1 MIRLTR
7 RYRFSASHRLHS
19 PALSASENAAT
30 YGKCNNPHGHGHDY
44 SLELSVTGVPD
55 PVAGR
60 VVDVGALD
68 RLVEA
73 EVLSKL
79 RHRDLNTEAAALS
92 GLVPTSENL
101 AAGILRMLEA
111 SWRRT
116 FPDGRPALDR
126 VRIHETRRNL
136 FEISKLP

>member
-7 RYRFSASHRLHS
+7 RYRFSASHKLHS
-19 PALSASENAAT
+19 SVLSAAENAVT

-44 SLELSVTGVPD
+44 SLEVSVTGVPD

-60 VVDVGALD
+60 VVDVRTLD

-79 RHRDLNTEAAALS
+79 HHRDLNTEAAELS
-92 GLVPTSENL
+92 GVVPTSENL
-101 AAGILRMLEA
+101 AAGILRVLEA
-111 SWRRT
+111 SWGRS

-126 VRIHETRRNL
+126 IRIHETRRNL

>member
-7 RYRFSASHRLHS
+7 RYRFSASHKLHS
-19 PALSASENAAT
+19 SALSASENAAT
-30 YGKCNNPHGHGHDY
+30 YGKCNNQHGHGHDY
-44 SLELSVTGVPD
+44 ALEVGVTGIPD
-55 PVAGR
+55 PASGQI
-60 VVDVGALD
+60 VDVRALD
-68 RLVEA
+68 RLVEV

-79 RHRDLNTEAAALS
+79 RHRDLNTEAAELS

-101 AAGILRMLEA
+101 ASGILRMLQS
-111 SWRRT
+111 SWRGT

>member
-19 PALSASENAAT
+19 SALSASENAAT

-44 SLELSVTGVPD
+44 ALEVGVTGIPD
-55 PVAGR
+55 PVSGR
-60 VVDVGALD
+60 VVDVRDLD

-79 RHRDLNTEAAALS
+79 RHRDLNTEAAGLS

-101 AAGILRMLEA
+101 AAAILKMLEA
-111 SWRRT
+111 SWRRS
-116 FPDGRPALDR
+116 FPDGRPDLDR
-126 VRIHETRRNL
+126 IRIHETRRNL

>member
-7 RYRFSASHRLHS
+7 RYRFSASHKLHS
-19 PALSASENAAT
+19 PALSAAENAAT

-44 SLELSVTGVPD
+44 SLEVGVTGEPD

-60 VVDVGALD
+60 IVDVRALD
-68 RLVEA
+68 HLVES

-79 RHRDLNTEAAALS
+79 RHRDLNSEAVELS

-101 AAGILRMLEA
+101 AAGILRMLEV

>member
-7 RYRFSASHRLHS
+7 RYRFSASHKLHS
-19 PALSASENAAT
+19 SALSASENAAT

-44 SLELSVTGVPD
+44 SLEVGVTGVPD
-55 PVAGR
+55 PASGR
-60 VVDVGALD
+60 VVDVRALD

-79 RHRDLNTEAAALS
+79 RHRDLNTEATELS

-101 AAGILRMLEA
+101 AAGIVRMLET

>member
-1 MIRLTR
+1 MLRLTR
-7 RYRFSASHRLHS
+7 RYRFSASHKLNS
-19 PALSASENAAT
+19 PALSAAENAAT

-44 SLELSVTGVPD
+44 SLELSVTGMPD
-55 PVAGR
+55 PASGR
-60 VVDVGALD
+60 VVDVPALD
-68 RLVEA
+68 RLVES

-79 RHRDLNTEAAALS
+79 RHRDLNTESAELS

-101 AAGILRMLEA
+101 ATGILRMLEA
-111 SWRRT
+111 SWLRT

-126 VRIHETRRNL
+126 IRIHETRRNL

>member
-7 RYRFSASHRLHS
+7 RYRFSASHKLHS
-19 PALSASENAAT
+19 PALSAAENAAT

-44 SLELSVTGVPD
+44 ALEVGVTGVPD
-55 PVAGR
+55 PASGR
-60 VVDVGALD
+60 VVDVSALD

-79 RHRDLNTEAAALS
+79 RHRDLNTEAAELS

-101 AAGILRMLEA
+101 AAAILRMLEA
-111 SWRRT
+111 SWRRS
-116 FPDGRPALDR
+116 FPEGRPALDR

-136 FEISKLP
+136 FELSKLP

>member
-7 RYRFSASHRLHS
+7 RYRFSASHKLHS
-19 PALSASENAAT
+19 PALSAAENAAT

-44 SLELSVTGVPD
+44 SLELSVTGMPD
-55 PVAGR
+55 PASGR
-60 VVDVGALD
+60 VVDIRALD

-79 RHRDLNTEAAALS
+79 RHRDLNTEAAELS

-101 AAGILRMLEA
+101 AAGILKMLEA
-111 SWRRT
+111 SWGRT

-126 VRIHETRRNL
+126 IRIHETRRNL

>member
-1 MIRLTR
+1 MTMSWRWASRECPTR
-7 RYRFSASHRLHS
+7 H
-19 PALSASENAAT
+19 
-30 YGKCNNPHGHGHDY
+30 
-44 SLELSVTGVPD
+44 PD
-55 PVAGR
+55 GSWTCAR
-60 VVDVGALD
+60 LD

-79 RHRDLNTEAAALS
+79 RHRDLNTEAAELS

-101 AAGILRMLEA
+101 ATGILRMLEA

>member
-19 PALSASENAAT
+19 SALSASENAAT

-44 SLELSVTGVPD
+44 ALEVGVTGIPD
-55 PVAGR
+55 PVSGR
-60 VVDVGALD
+60 VVDVRDLD

-79 RHRDLNTEAAALS
+79 RHRDLNTEAAGLS

-101 AAGILRMLEA
+101 AAAILKMLEA
-111 SWRRT
+111 SWRRS

-136 FEISKLP
+136 FEVSKLP

>member
-1 MIRLTR
+1 ML
-7 RYRFSASHRLHS
+7 S
-19 PALSASENAAT
+19 PEENRAT

-44 SLELSVTGVPD
+44 FLELSVTGMPD
-55 PVAGR
+55 PSSGR
-60 VVDVGALD
+60 VVDVRTLD

-79 RHRDLNTEAAALS
+79 RHRDLNTEAAELS

-101 AAGILRMLEA
+101 AAGILKMLEA
-111 SWRRT
+111 SWGRT
-116 FPDGRPALDR
+116 FPEGRPALDR

>member
-7 RYRFSASHRLHS
+7 RYRFSASHKLHS
-19 PALSASENAAT
+19 SALSASENAAT

-44 SLELSVTGVPD
+44 ALEVGVTGVPD
-55 PVAGR
+55 PASGR
-60 VVDVGALD
+60 VVDVRALD
-68 RLVEA
+68 RLVDA

-79 RHRDLNTEAAALS
+79 RHRDLNAEAAELS

-101 AAGILRMLEA
+101 AAAILRMLEA

>member
-1 MIRLTR
+1 MMRLTR
-7 RYRFSASHRLHS
+7 RYRFSASHRLLS
-19 PALSASENAAT
+19 PALSAAENAAT

-44 SLELSVTGVPD
+44 FLELSVTEVPD

-60 VVDVGALD
+60 VVDVRALD

-79 RHRDLNTEAAALS
+79 RHRDLNTEAAELS

-116 FPDGRPALDR
+116 FPDGRPKLER
-126 VRIHETRRNL
+126 VRLHETRRNL

>member
-19 PALSASENAAT
+19 SALSAAENAAT

-44 SLELSVTGVPD
+44 SLEVSVTGLPD
-55 PVAGR
+55 PVAGQ
-60 VVDVGALD
+60 VVDVRALD

-79 RHRDLNTEAAALS
+79 RHRDLNTEAAGLS

-101 AAGILRMLEA
+101 AAAILKMLVA
-111 SWRRT
+111 SWGRS

>member
-1 MIRLTR
+1 V
-7 RYRFSASHRLHS
+7 
-19 PALSASENAAT
+19 LSASENAAT

-44 SLELSVTGVPD
+44 ALEVSVTGLPD
-55 PVAGR
+55 AVAGQ
-60 VVDVGALD
+60 VVDVRALD

-79 RHRDLNTEAAALS
+79 RHRDLNTEAAELS
-92 GLVPTSENL
+92 GVVPTSENL
-101 AAGILRMLEA
+101 AAAILKMLEA
-111 SWRRT
+111 SWGRS

>member
-19 PALSASENAAT
+19 SALSASENAAT

-44 SLELSVTGVPD
+44 SLEVGVTGVPD
-55 PVAGR
+55 PVAGQ
-60 VVDVGALD
+60 VVDVRALD

-79 RHRDLNTEAAALS
+79 RHRDLNTEAAGLS

-101 AAGILRMLEA
+101 AAAILKMLEA
-111 SWRRT
+111 SWGRS